1 MVLKAAEQGESTAQ
15 YYLAVC
21 YYKGDGIT
29 QDYAQAVEWF
39 LKAAEQGN
47 KMQSII

>member
-29 QDYAQAVEWF
+29 QDYAQAVQNGF
-39 LKAAEQGN
+39 KGSRTRQ
-47 KMQSII
+47 